1 MISEGPHDTEDW
13 SNDAEIS
20 ALLHRNKSHF
30 KIYSNKTPILNCNTS
45 QYYDLLYFLSNKYS
59 LDEHKRILKT
69 FKNLSVL
76 NF

>member
-45 QYYDLLYFLSNKYS
+45 QYYDLLYLYQINTALMSIREF
-59 LDEHKRILKT
+59 
-69 FKNLSVL
+69 
-76 NF
+76 